1 MLKFTSL
8 SSRSVLTLLGASL
21 LLLAPAYSQQPAAPV
36 RDYSAS
42 DATSEFL
49 PKYKTAVDAK
59 QYDVALALLDTQL
72 TKVPS
77 ESYDTALLLQIK
89 VQTLLQKGDF
99 SKVIEPLERGLAL
112 SDSKTPTYYEE
123 RATRDFLFFLAQL
136 CLQEAVNT
144 KNPAAAATLYEK
156 RIRPWHAGLSS
167 ILNRPLKLNSST
179 RSFFITAPSRSLIT
193 LICL

>member
-21 LLLAPAYSQQPAAPV
+21 LLLAPAYSQQPAAPI
-36 RDYSAS
+36 RDYAAS

-59 QYDVALALLDTQL
+59 QYEVALALLDTQL

-89 VQTLLQKGDF
+89 GGLQ
-99 SKVIEPLERGLAL
+99 
-112 SDSKTPTYYEE
+112 
-123 RATRDFLFFLAQL
+123 
-136 CLQEAVNT
+136 
-144 KNPAAAATLYEK
+144 
-156 RIRPWHAGLSS
+156 
-167 ILNRPLKLNSST
+167 
-179 RSFFITAPSRSLIT
+179 
-193 LICL
+193 